1 MARAAKEVLE
11 RREGRRGGEGKAEI
25 LKQYS
30 HSPLT

>member
-11 RREGRRGGEGKAEI
+11 RREGGGGETEI

>member
-11 RREGRRGGEGKAEI
+11 RREGGGGGETEI